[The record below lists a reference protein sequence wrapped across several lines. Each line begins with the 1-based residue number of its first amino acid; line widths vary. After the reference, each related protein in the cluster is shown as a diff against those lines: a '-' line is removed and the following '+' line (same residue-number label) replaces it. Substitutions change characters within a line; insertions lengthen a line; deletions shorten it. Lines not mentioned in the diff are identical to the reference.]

1 LMGLKEIVDAKVVLI
16 NLAQQMLVAMYLD
29 MIRR

>member
-1 LMGLKEIVDAKVVLI
+1 MGLKEIVDAKVVLI

>member
-1 LMGLKEIVDAKVVLI
+1 MMGLKEIVDAKVVLI